1 MRIINVR
8 CEYLK
13 NPIGIDIKHPRITW
27 SLEDGEYQKGFK
39 IHYKVNDEEIVTNLI
54 ETQSMNY
61 AFTDDFKSRDII
73 E

>member
-39 IHYKVNDEEIVTNLI
+39 IHYKVNDEEIG
-54 ETQSMNY
+54 
-61 AFTDDFKSRDII
+61 
-73 E
+73 